1 MAEII
6 INLSACYEDVGWEG
20 SYVSTGIASDWI
32 KKISDVRN
40 PMSDNNLH
48 AEEAYSISVNEC
60 GTFYNKIVPNKADSR
75 GGFIQVSVIVPAGYR
90 ALHADQVL
98 FTISQVFAALP
109 KELSDQEAF
118 FEKNQEQ
125 LIAFKDKIAHLPSGV
140 ALEKDYVFADAS
152 SEISQSAKA
161 AYHFINDEKELE
173 EWFQYPHQDEHEGYK
188 TVYFISKEVEPGTSA
203 VALASTKPQIVY
215 TINNQGEIFYIKE
228 GTSFDLPLRSHMDM
242 EPKVYTVKADGQN
255 DKNGVYVVE
264 NSTIYVY
271 EGKVGFHRQVILQVQ
286 CPVSE
291 KKADHITRPTLTLCV
306 NNKAIK
312 TLEPTLA
319 NEGSYP
325 QVFTYSFDYELE
337 NEGRYTFELE
347 KNSSLKFDNSN
358 LNINNITG
366 QWNASFEFKTRL
378 MRIYL
383 RYKDKNI
390 STNDIKCPKIEV
402 KDCFTNNQLKVHESS
417 SDYWE
422 YKCEA
427 GKNYTV
433 NLNCKGTPY
442 QPIKEVPEFSISQE
456 EPVVNIDLKNKPKPI
471 YVRLVDKDADEVTLL
486 TTTTDL
492 DAEAKKYYGYSVEK
506 KLDRKLHNET
516 YDEAYRLKI
525 VPAKYKSL
533 FIIAS
538 IFAILFITSTIALGI
553 ILLRNNN
560 QTESVQ
566 EVTSTQTKFQED
578 KQSYSTTD
586 SVSTN
591 KDSLQLN
598 KDSLAAE
605 IPIVPKSAEN

>member
-1 MAEII
+1 
-6 INLSACYEDVGWEG
+6 
-20 SYVSTGIASDWI
+20 
-32 KKISDVRN
+32 
-40 PMSDNNLH
+40 
-48 AEEAYSISVNEC
+48 
-60 GTFYNKIVPNKADSR
+60 
-75 GGFIQVSVIVPAGYR
+75 
-90 ALHADQVL
+90 
-98 FTISQVFAALP
+98 
-109 KELSDQEAF
+109 
-118 FEKNQEQ
+118 
-125 LIAFKDKIAHLPSGV
+125 
-140 ALEKDYVFADAS
+140 
-152 SEISQSAKA
+152 
-161 AYHFINDEKELE
+161 
-173 EWFQYPHQDEHEGYK
+173 
-188 TVYFISKEVEPGTSA
+188 
-203 VALASTKPQIVY
+203 
-215 TINNQGEIFYIKE
+215 
-228 GTSFDLPLRSHMDM
+228 M

-325 QVFTYSFDYELE
+325 QVFTYSYDYELE

-402 KDCFTNNQLKVHESS
+402 KDCFTNNQLQVHESS